1 MACVIT
7 YRLRCPASEMRRLRR
22 FSLRISMKN
31 VSTTTMQ
38 KVASK
43 PRMLSTD
50 SSGSDGDWTI
60 STGIGRW
67 RDGVDERA
75 VVAGSDPSGCAGG
88 AARSLLIS
96 FMVSEA
102 LFSALFFDQ

>member
-1 MACVIT
+1 
-7 YRLRCPASEMRRLRR
+7 
-22 FSLRISMKN
+22 
-31 VSTTTMQ
+31 MQ

-50 SSGSDGDWTI
+50 SSGSDGDLTI
-60 STGIGRW
+60 STGMGRW
-67 RDGVDERA
+67 RVGVDER
-75 VVAGSDPSGCAGG
+75 VVAGSDPSGCPGG